1 MATSDRKPYLTAPA
15 LTQALLDQCQDNLEG
30 KLEMVAD
37 IETPAG
43 FIRVSDRNKYVGT
56 TFYKAATKFPAIKR
70 TLGDWLSPE
79 LEFSS
84 LTLQIS
90 NVDGWLNHLLP
101 AGGDFA
107 GWIGKSVQVRVGLR
121 DVAASYT
128 VLFTGTITE
137 VGGMQR
143 SVAAITLVARD
154 RFDVLNTEVPTTV
167 FTKETYADL
176 DPNLVGIA
184 VPVIYGNWT
193 VATNNDRASV
203 PAYPVNSNNAN
214 VKLGTANLLLHIA
227 ANALV
232 TFDTANVWLRRGSDF
247 TLVSSSNITNVAADK
262 RTFEIIQGIGYTW
275 QDGDQFFVRVKGKD
289 LGAYSDNAVA
299 IARDM
304 LETYGGLTS
313 GDFATAWNTFRDK
326 ATPAQDAIAAHKAR
340 VWLQEPQKLMAF
352 VASLLEQVRVEPFLA
367 RDLTLALNSLHFSDW
382 VAAPSHTVKNWDVMR
397 GTFTPQLDDKNQWNR
412 ARGEF
417 GFDPLSNGNIQ
428 QTPIFKNAAAI
439 AQVGK
444 AISKKVVFPN
454 LYEPATVEKQLQEML
469 KLASS
474 YAEMV
479 EMQLTGRAVLKDLG
493 DFVAV
498 DVKIGATQFDG
509 VPAMVREISYD
520 PKGMLPMRVWSMQM
534 VPFPGWA
541 PGYAGIVGGASAVI
555 TQET

>member
-30 KLEMVAD
+30 RLEMVAD
-37 IETPAG
+37 IETPSG
-43 FIRVSDRNKYVGT
+43 YLRVSDRNKYVGT

-79 LEFSS
+79 IEFSS

-107 GWIGKSVQVRVGLR
+107 GWIGKTVEVRVGLR

-128 VLFTGTITE
+128 ILFSGTITE

-143 SVAAITLVARD
+143 NVASITLVARD
-154 RFDVLNTEVPTTV
+154 RFDVLNTEVPTSV
-167 FTKETYADL
+167 FTKDTYADI
-176 DPNLVGIA
+176 DPNLVGTV
-184 VPVIYGNWT
+184 VPVIYGDWT

-203 PAYPVNSNNAN
+203 PAYPVNSNNAS

-227 ANALV
+227 TNALAA
-232 TFDTANVWLRRGSDF
+232 FDTANVWLRRGSDF
-247 TLVSSSNITNVAADK
+247 TLVSTGDITNVAVDR
-262 RTFEIIQGIGYTW
+262 RTFEIIQGLGYTW
-275 QDGDQFFVRVKGKD
+275 QDGDQFYVRVKGKD
-289 LGAYSDNAVA
+289 LGAYSDNMVA

-313 GDFATAWNTFRDK
+313 GDFAANWNTLRDK
-326 ATPAQDAIAAHKAR
+326 ATPAEDAIATAKAR
-340 VWLQEPQKLMAF
+340 VWLQEPQKLMSF

-367 RDLTLALNSLHFSDW
+367 RDLTIALNSMHFGDW
-382 VAAPSHTVKNWDVMR
+382 IAAPAFAVKNWDVVR

-412 ARGEF
+412 ARGEYS
-417 GFDPLSNGNIQ
+417 FDPLANANLQ
-428 QTPIFKNAAAI
+428 QTPIFQNAASI
-439 AQVGK
+439 AQSGK

-454 LYEPATVEKQLQEML
+454 LYEEATVVKQLSEML

-474 YAEMV
+474 NAERV
-479 EMQLTGRAVLKDLG
+479 EMQLTGRAVLKDIG
-493 DFVAV
+493 DFVGL
-498 DVKIGATQFDG
+498 DVKIGATQFDA
-509 VPAMVREISYD
+509 VPAQVREISYD
-520 PKGMLPMRVWSMQM
+520 PKGMLPVKLWSMQM
-534 VPFPGWA
+534 VPFTGWA
-541 PGYAGIVGGASAVI
+541 PGYAGIVGGQTAII